1 LAHSFIMQDKGV
13 GVDNIADFPATLS
26 ALSYIQERFA
36 LLNLSGEI
44 RIVDRLQI
52 AEVIAGKQGEISF
65 YKRPEG
71 QLLIYRELENLPI
84 SSKPKDVFNDFLVNP
99 NTHVYNA
106 IAFSPLL
113 TPASTLN
120 YWVDPSI
127 QAKEGDWFILQEFLH
142 TVICNNDV
150 VLFDYIIYYLAHMV
164 QKPEE
169 KPGIM
174 IVLLSGQGTGKGTLF
189 RLIERLWPRTTL
201 VVSDIAEVVGQFNA
215 SLERNFVVCMDE
227 ALFHGDKKSIEKLK
241 SLITE
246 PKCRIEQKYQP
257 SRTIDSYH
265 RLFASSN
272 HNHFA
277 QVDKDDRRFLFIR
290 VSSVH
295 KQDQIYFDS
304 VNEALESDD
313 VIAAMMFDLMNI
325 DLTDFNVRKR
335 PITEE
340 HLSQRLQSLGGFE
353 RFWFEV
359 LQTGYFKRGSY
370 SGVTWKESTFISTEY
385 LIEAYKEYDRNA
397 NKYQPIQSQ
406 QLASTIKSLCPSTE
420 PTRRTNQGSQERGYQ
435 LPDLSTARAEFEQ
448 TFGPNLIWESLD
460 DELAKAAI

>member
-1 LAHSFIMQDKGV
+1 MGGGMASII
-13 GVDNIADFPATLS
+13 NIQKQITPLET
-26 ALSYIQERFA
+26 IQNRFA

-44 RIVDRLQI
+44 RIVDQQQVADVL
-52 AEVIAGKQGEISF
+52 AGRQSEISF

-71 QLLIYRELENLPI
+71 QLLIHRELENLPYPC
-84 SSKPKDVFNDFLVNP
+84 KPKEEFNNFLVNP

-106 IAFSPLL
+106 VAFSPLK
-113 TPASTLN
+113 TPPTTLN
-120 YWVDPSI
+120 YWVAPSI
-127 QAKEGDWFILQEFLH
+127 QAKQGDWFVIQEFLH
-142 TVICNNDV
+142 TVICDYNV
-150 VLFDYIIYYLAHMV
+150 ALFDYLIRFLAHML
-164 QKPEE
+164 QKPEQ

-174 IVLLSGQGTGKGTLF
+174 IVSLSGQGTGKGTFYRIL
-189 RLIERLWPRTTL
+189 ERIWSRTL
-201 VVSDIAEVVGQFNA
+201 LQVSDVGEVVGQFNA
-215 SLERNFVVCMDE
+215 ALERNYVVCMDE

-295 KQDQIYFDS
+295 KQDPLYFDA
-304 VNEALESDD
+304 VTEALEEKD
-313 VIAAMMFDLMNI
+313 VIAAMMYDLMNL
-325 DLTDFNVRKR
+325 DLTGFNVRKR

-340 HLSQRLQSLGGFE
+340 HLSQRLQSLSGFE

-359 LQTGYFKRGSY
+359 LQAGGFSMRWDGILQRRGF
-370 SGVTWKESTFISTEY
+370 TAWNQAIFISTES
-385 LIEAYKEYDRNA
+385 LIEAYKEYDKNA
-397 NKYQPIQSQ
+397 TKYQPLQSQ
-406 QLASTIKSLCPSTE
+406 QLSSIIKTICPTAN
-420 PTRRTNQGSQERGYQ
+420 PTRQTNLGKQERGYQ
-435 LPDLSTARAEFEQ
+435 LPDLVTARAEFEK
-448 TFGPNLIWESLD
+448 NLGTSVKWENLD
-460 DELAKAAI
+460 DELATAAT